1 MKALRWRTVAAFAV
15 ALAAAPPAPAQ
26 QREPHIGYLYPAGG
40 RQGTTFE
47 ITVGGQYLEG
57 VSAVECSGRGVQV
70 AIGRHIT
77 IPTQQQLNGL
87 RNNIQK
93 MEQLVDMGKTNAAR
107 AKEGEALRKRIDEQ
121 FRQYGADGF
130 NMRFFNDVRRM
141 VNDPKR
147 QLNPAISERV
157 TLKITLAADAPLGD
171 REIRLKANLGLTN
184 PMKFQVGRVPEI
196 NEKEPN
202 DRVPEKA
209 IEIAHPF
216 VLNGQVMPG
225 DLDKFRFRAKK
236 GERLVAAAA
245 ARSLM
250 PYLADAVPG
259 WFQATLSLRNAKG
272 DEVAYADDNRFDP
285 DPVIACAIP
294 EDGEYVLEIKDSI
307 FRGREDFVYRITV
320 GEVPYLAGVFPLGGR
335 AGVQTTIDVMGWNL
349 PKKNLT
355 LTPDGPTPG
364 ILPIAVD
371 KGDRISNF
379 VPFAIDTL
387 PECMEVESN
396 DGLATAQKVEMPIVI
411 NGRIGRAGD
420 RDLFRFEGRSGE
432 TMVVEVTA
440 RRLHSPLDSIV
451 RVFDAT
457 GKQVAFNDDFDD
469 KGSGLITHQADS
481 RVECVLPASGAYIVS
496 VADTQGKGDETY
508 AYRCRISPRRPSYEL
523 RVVPSSLNLRAG
535 AAAPLTV
542 FAFRRDGF
550 DGEIAVELQDAP
562 KGFVL
567 TGGRI
572 PKGEDKVRL
581 TLLSPPEGTN
591 HAVRLKMQGVATIL
605 GREVRRPAVPADD
618 MMQAFFYRHLVPA
631 ETLLANVVS
640 RGFRSPPPPRLL
652 ADGPVRIPA
661 GGTVPVRVLVPGRS
675 YVRNLQLELNEPP
688 EGLSIEKVNWTEQN
702 AEILLKAD
710 GDKAKAGIR
719 GNLIVEVFGDGSG
732 FRSKDAKAP
741 QGGGGRKVPLG
752 FLPAIPFEI
761 VAR

>member
-1 MKALRWRTVAAFAV
+1 MKAHRWRTVAAFAV
-15 ALAAAPPAPAQ
+15 ALAAAGPAAAQ
-26 QREPHIGYLYPAGG
+26 QRDPHIGYVYPAGG
-40 RQGTTFE
+40 QQGRTFE
-47 ITVGGQYLEG
+47 VTVGGQYLDG
-57 VSAVECSGRGVQV
+57 ISDVEFSGRGVTV
-70 AIGRHIT
+70 EVGRHIKAL
-77 IPTQQQLNGL
+77 TQQQANSL
-87 RNNIQK
+87 RNNFEK
-93 MEQLVDMGKTNAAR
+93 MNQLADMGKTNAAR
-107 AKEGEALRKRIDEQ
+107 AKEAEALKKRIEESLRQAGIDEM
-121 FRQYGADGF
+121 
-130 NMRFFNDVRRM
+130 NMRAFQEYRRKA
-141 VNDPKR
+141 NDPKK
-147 QLNPAISERV
+147 QLNPAISETV
-157 TLKITLAADAPLGD
+157 VLKITLAPDAGLGD
-171 REIRLKANLGLTN
+171 REIRLRTSLGLTN
-184 PMKFQVGRVPEI
+184 PMKFQVGRVAEI
-196 NEKEPN
+196 NEREPN

-209 IEIAHPF
+209 LDAAHPF

-236 GERLVAAAA
+236 GEKLVAAAA
-245 ARSLM
+245 ARSLI

-272 DEVAYADDNRFDP
+272 VEVAYADDNRFDP
-285 DPVIACAIP
+285 DPVISCVIP
-294 EDGEYVLEIKDSI
+294 EDGDYVLEIKDSI

-320 GEVPYLAGVFPLGGR
+320 GEVPYLSGVFPLGGR
-335 AGVQTTIDVMGWNL
+335 AGVQTTLNVMGWNL
-349 PKKNLT
+349 PKSTLT

-364 ILPIAVD
+364 VLPIAVD
-371 KGDRISNF
+371 KGDRVSNF

-387 PECMEVESN
+387 AECMEAESN
-396 DGLATAQKVEMPIVI
+396 DDMASAQKVEFPVVV

-420 RDLFRFEGRSGE
+420 RDLFRFEGRGGE

-457 GKQVAFNDDFDD
+457 GKQLAFNDDFDD

-496 VADTQGKGDETY
+496 VSDTQGKGDETY

-542 FAFRRDGF
+542 FAMRRDGF

-567 TGGRI
+567 AGGRI
-572 PKGEDKVRL
+572 PKGEEKVRL
-581 TLLSPPEGTN
+581 TLLAPPEGTN
-591 HAVRLKMQGVATIL
+591 HAVRLKLQGAATIL

-640 RGFRSPPPPRLL
+640 RGFRAPPPPRLL

-661 GGTVPVRVLVPGRS
+661 GGTAAVRVLVPGRT
-675 YVRNLQLELNEPP
+675 YVKNLELELNEPP
-688 EGLSIEKVNWTEQN
+688 EGLTIEKVNWNEQN

-719 GNLIVEVFGDGSG
+719 GNLIVELFGDGSG
-732 FRSKDAKAP
+732 SRSKDAKPP

-752 FLPAIPFEI
+752 VLPAISFEI

>member
-1 MKALRWRTVAAFAV
+1 
-15 ALAAAPPAPAQ
+15 
-26 QREPHIGYLYPAGG
+26 
-40 RQGTTFE
+40 
-47 ITVGGQYLEG
+47 
-57 VSAVECSGRGVQV
+57 
-70 AIGRHIT
+70 
-77 IPTQQQLNGL
+77 
-87 RNNIQK
+87 
-93 MEQLVDMGKTNAAR
+93 
-107 AKEGEALRKRIDEQ
+107 
-121 FRQYGADGF
+121 
-130 NMRFFNDVRRM
+130 
-141 VNDPKR
+141 
-147 QLNPAISERV
+147 
-157 TLKITLAADAPLGD
+157 
-171 REIRLKANLGLTN
+171 
-184 PMKFQVGRVPEI
+184 
-196 NEKEPN
+196 
-202 DRVPEKA
+202 
-209 IEIAHPF
+209 
-216 VLNGQVMPG
+216 
-225 DLDKFRFRAKK
+225 
-236 GERLVAAAA
+236 
-245 ARSLM
+245 
-250 PYLADAVPG
+250 
-259 WFQATLSLRNAKG
+259 
-272 DEVAYADDNRFDP
+272 
-285 DPVIACAIP
+285 
-294 EDGEYVLEIKDSI
+294 
-307 FRGREDFVYRITV
+307 
-320 GEVPYLAGVFPLGGR
+320 
-335 AGVQTTIDVMGWNL
+335 
-349 PKKNLT
+349 
-355 LTPDGPTPG
+355 
-364 ILPIAVD
+364 
-371 KGDRISNF
+371 
-379 VPFAIDTL
+379 
-387 PECMEVESN
+387 
-396 DGLATAQKVEMPIVI
+396 MPIVI

>member
-1 MKALRWRTVAAFAV
+1 MKALRWRTVAASAV
-15 ALAAAPPAPAQ
+15 ALAAALPAAAQ
-26 QREPHIGYLYPAGG
+26 QREPHVGYVYPAGG
-40 RQGTTFE
+40 QQGRTFE
-47 ITVGGQYLEG
+47 VTVGGQYLDG
-57 VSAVECSGRGVQV
+57 VSEVEVSGRGMTVEV
-70 AIGRHIT
+70 GRHIKAL
-77 IPTQQQLNGL
+77 TQQQANGL
-87 RNNIQK
+87 RNNFEK
-93 MEQLVDMGKTNAAR
+93 MTQLAGMGKTNAAM
-107 AKEGEALRKRIDEQ
+107 AKEAEQLRKRIEETLRQAGIDEMS
-121 FRQYGADGF
+121 
-130 NMRFFNDVRRM
+130 MRAFQEYRKKA
-141 VNDPKR
+141 NDPKK
-147 QLNPAISERV
+147 QLNPAISETVALTV
-157 TLKITLAADAPLGD
+157 TVAPGAPLGD
-171 REIRLKANLGLTN
+171 REIRLRTSLGLTN
-184 PMKFQVGRVPEI
+184 PLKFQVGRVAEVS
-196 NEKEPN
+196 EKEPN
-202 DRVPEKA
+202 DRAPEKA
-209 IEIAHPF
+209 IEVAHPF
-216 VLNGQVMPG
+216 VLNGQVTPG

-236 GERLVAAAA
+236 GERLVVAAA
-245 ARSLM
+245 ARSLV

-285 DPVIACAIP
+285 DPVIACTIP
-294 EDGEYVLEIKDSI
+294 EDGDYVIEIKDSI
-307 FRGREDFVYRITV
+307 FRGREDFVYRVTV
-320 GEVPYLAGVFPLGGR
+320 GEVPYLSGVFPLGGR

-364 ILPIAVD
+364 ALPIAVD

-387 PECMEVESN
+387 PECLETESN
-396 DGLATAQKVEMPIVI
+396 DDLRTAQKVEFPMVI

-420 RDLFRFEGRSGE
+420 RDLFRFEGRGGE

-457 GKQVAFNDDFDD
+457 GKQLAFNDDFDD
-469 KGSGLITHQADS
+469 KGAGLITHQADS

-496 VADTQGKGDETY
+496 VSDTQGKGDETY
-508 AYRCRISPRRPSYEL
+508 AYRCRISPRRPSFDL
-523 RVVPSSLNLRAG
+523 RVVPSSINLRAG

-567 TGGRI
+567 AGGRI

-581 TLLSPPEGTN
+581 TLLPPPEGTN

-605 GREVRRPAVPADD
+605 GREVRRPAVPSDD

-640 RGFRSPPPPRLL
+640 RGFRPPPPPRIL

-661 GGTVPVRVLVPGRS
+661 GGTAPVRVLVPGRTF
-675 YVRNLQLELNEPP
+675 VKNIQIELNEPP
-688 EGLSIEKVNWTEQN
+688 EGLTIEKVNWSEQN

-719 GNLIVEVFGDGSG
+719 GNLIVDLLGDGSA
-732 FRSKDAKAP
+732 FRPKDAKPP
-741 QGGGGRKVPLG
+741 QGGGGRKIPLG
-752 FLPAIPFEI
+752 VLPAIPFEV